1 MDLVKRVGLFG
12 GCFDPIHR
20 AHIAFAKAT
29 ANQLNL
35 STIRFV
41 PVGFPAQK
49 TPSAS
54 FSQRCTMVEIAINN
68 SRDKRLVIDKGETYD
83 SARGPNYSFE
93 TIMRIQK
100 ELPDSELFLIL
111 GEDQFVNFRTWKN
124 WKWIL
129 QNINLAVCARPHN
142 GVDKPIK
149 ITSTFLLSKFRDV
162 FKEKIFI
169 VNLKLDDSSSTM
181 LRRRLK
187 KNVGLGNMVDVDVF
201 EYIKRSKLYQ
211 N

>member
-20 AHIAFAKAT
+20 AHIALAKAA
-29 ANQLNL
+29 ANQFNL

-41 PVGFPAQK
+41 PTGFPAQK

-54 FSQRCTMVEIAINN
+54 FTQRCTMVKIAINN

-93 TIMRIQK
+93 TIMRVQK

-142 GVDKPIK
+142 GMDKPK
-149 ITSTFLLSKFRDV
+149 ISSKFLLNEFREG

-169 VNLKLDDSSSTM
+169 VNLKPDDSSSTM
-181 LRRRLK
+181 VRSYVK
-187 KNVGLGNMVDVDVF
+187 KNMGLGNMIDVDVF

>member
-20 AHIAFAKAT
+20 AHIALAKAAAT
-29 ANQLNL
+29 QFNL

-41 PVGFPAQK
+41 PTGLPAQK
-49 TPSAS
+49 TPLAS
-54 FSQRCTMVEIAINN
+54 FTQRCTMVKIAINN

-83 SARGPNYSFE
+83 SAMGPNYSFE

-142 GVDKPIK
+142 VMDKPK
-149 ITSTFLLSKFRDV
+149 ITSTFLLNEFREG

-169 VNLKLDDSSSTM
+169 VNLKPDDSSSTM
-181 LRRRLK
+181 VRSYLK
-187 KNVGLGNMVDVDVF
+187 KNMGLGNMIDVDVF

>member
-20 AHIAFAKAT
+20 AHIALAKAAAT
-29 ANQLNL
+29 QFNL

-41 PVGFPAQK
+41 PTGFPVQK

-54 FSQRCTMVEIAINN
+54 FTQRCTMVKIAINN

-93 TIMRIQK
+93 TIMRVQK

-142 GVDKPIK
+142 GMDKPK
-149 ITSTFLLSKFRDV
+149 ISSKFLLNEFREG

-169 VNLKLDDSSSTM
+169 VNLKPDDSSSTM
-181 LRRRLK
+181 VRSYVK
-187 KNVGLGNMVDVDVF
+187 KNMGLGNMIDADVL
-201 EYIKRSKLYQ
+201 EYIKRSKLNQ

>member
-20 AHIAFAKAT
+20 AHIASAKAA
-29 ANQLNL
+29 ANQFNL

-41 PVGFPAQK
+41 PTGFPAQK

-54 FSQRCTMVEIAINN
+54 FTQRCTMVKIAINN

-142 GVDKPIK
+142 GMDKPK
-149 ITSTFLLSKFRDV
+149 ISSKFLLNEFREG

-169 VNLKLDDSSSTM
+169 VNLKPDDSSSTM
-181 LRRRLK
+181 VRSYVK
-187 KNVGLGNMVDVDVF
+187 KNMGLGNMIDVDVF